1 MESPAALTSETAE
14 THVSPWLIGTIILL
28 VVIVGVVVLVVLL
41 TRKKAPQSGSFCIVG
56 ENGIFAGQQ
65 VALNGPVTLGRGGA
79 NVLMYPPNVQGI
91 SRRHCVIEM
100 QEGQPVLIDLGSS
113 FGTFVN
119 GNRIYSNTPIVLQNN
134 DVISLADDNN
144 TFRVLFL
151 G

>member
-1 MESPAALTSETAE
+1 MEIKVNIPANDYVQPTEIRQE
-14 THVSPWLIGTIILL
+14 VVQQICDIILKNL
-28 VVIVGVVVLVVLL
+28 NFTVNEGDYL
-41 TRKKAPQSGSFCIVG
+41 CIVG